1 MPYLHRMSSLLAAQL
16 EAAKTGKAPP
26 TGSEREQT
34 LLRRFLMGREELGRP
49 AATVLWYASFGDEH
63 AAEPSAPHLPPPRP
77 VALAEVMPPYRDLA
91 LGEDP
96 IFFER
101 PLCEFVDASSDQVL
115 RDMHDGLVPRAYT
128 SYALPIWPRTA
139 RAFKLRFPLER
150 LLREPTRT
158 AEAPSPALYVRVTY
172 VGEDVYRQG
181 GDWEELNR
189 EAMPTRLLANG
200 CVVHDFLGPFEL
212 TQPREFALPA
222 AALAFE
228 RLAAMDE
235 PTLEL
240 AFEARFPGKVTYRCI
255 QSPVAELWIL
265 ATPGK

>member
-1 MPYLHRMSSLLAAQL
+1 MHLKTRYRLPSPRSANGPTLHPRYHHRRYQLSVGYGAQHRQRGAYFDLIWAPVDDVPYLHRMSSLLAAQL

-77 VALAEVMPPYRDLA
+77 VALAEVMPPYRELA

-150 LLREPTRT
+150 LLREPAVKQKTQWRRAAT
-158 AEAPSPALYVRVTY
+158 STTSAGGGRRRSPAPSAR
-172 VGEDVYRQG
+172 
-181 GDWEELNR
+181 
-189 EAMPTRLLANG
+189 
-200 CVVHDFLGPFEL
+200 
-212 TQPREFALPA
+212 A
-222 AALAFE
+222 A
-228 RLAAMDE
+228 
-235 PTLEL
+235 
-240 AFEARFPGKVTYRCI
+240 G
-255 QSPVAELWIL
+255 
-265 ATPGK
+265 